1 MNTKDIEKLQKQIF
15 KKDKL
20 VFDELGKEEKNS
32 IFKFAEDY
40 KDFLNN
46 AKTERQAVKEIIK
59 RVEKNGFMDIKEAL
73 KNPLKHK
80 TQKYYS
86 VFKEKTVALAVIG
99 KQDIEKGTNI
109 IVSHI
114 DSPRLDLKQNP
125 VYEDTDMALLK
136 THYYGGI
143 KKYQWLSIPLALYGT
158 VIKANGEKIDIKIG
172 DKKNDPIFVVSDLLP
187 HLAGKTQT
195 NKKVSEAFEAEK
207 LNLIAGSIPLGNDKI
222 KNRFKLGILKILY
235 DKYGITEEDFTSAE
249 FEAVPAIKAKDIGFD
264 RSMIGAYGQ
273 DDRICAFAELKAF
286 LKITNSYKTAVG
298 FFFDKEEIGSEGN
311 SGAKSKFL
319 ESFFSDIISLNS
331 KSFNEKILRDSI
343 MNSMALSA
351 DVNAAIDPN
360 FKDVYE
366 KMNGAKLGHGIC
378 ITKFTGARGKSGASD
393 ASAEFV
399 GMIRKLFNE
408 NNIVWQTGELGK
420 VDQGGGG
427 TIAKYFAEYGMDI
440 LDCGPGIL
448 SMHSPFEISSKADV
462 YMTYKGYLSFI
473 KFR

>member
-1 MNTKDIEKLQKQIF
+1 LQEKL
-15 KKDKL
+15 
-20 VFDELGKEEKNS
+20 
-32 IFKFAEDY
+32 
-40 KDFLNN
+40 
-46 AKTERQAVKEIIK
+46 RQ
-59 RVEKNGFMDIKEAL
+59 
-73 KNPLKHK
+73 
-80 TQKYYS
+80 T
-86 VFKEKTVALAVIG
+86 
-99 KQDIEKGTNI
+99 
-109 IVSHI
+109 
-114 DSPRLDLKQNP
+114 
-125 VYEDTDMALLK
+125 
-136 THYYGGI
+136 
-143 KKYQWLSIPLALYGT
+143 KKY
-158 VIKANGEKIDIKIG
+158 
-172 DKKNDPIFVVSDLLP
+172 
-187 HLAGKTQT
+187 
-195 NKKVSEAFEAEK
+195 
-207 LNLIAGSIPLGNDKI
+207 
-222 KNRFKLGILKILY
+222 
-235 DKYGITEEDFTSAE
+235 AE